1 MPELPEVEIVARTL
15 APQVQG
21 KRIATVN
28 VLLPKSLQDKAG
40 LFPLLAGSI
49 IDRVYRRA
57 KLLLLSLTL
66 GETKHTET
74 KGRHAGKNQA
84 DASLILAFHLKM
96 TGSFFIHPVGTPPLK
111 HTRIIFDL
119 EGAGGPAGRLFFDDT
134 RTFGFCRVMRPE
146 DLNDWP
152 FWARLGPEP
161 LEGTVEAL
169 VEHFA
174 LTFKNRRGTI
184 KAALLD
190 QSAVAGIG
198 NIYADEA
205 LFRAG
210 IRPDAKACSLN
221 EAHLRKLAADLR
233 DILHLSIRECGSS
246 IRDYRDANGKA
257 GAFQNSFAVYG
268 RKGQPCQ
275 KCGQILQSTRIAGR
289 GTVFC
294 GCCQS

>member
-1 MPELPEVEIVARTL
+1 MPELPEVETVVRTL

-28 VLLPKSLQDKAG
+28 VLLSKSLQDKAE
-40 LFPLLAGSI
+40 LFPLLAGSS

-57 KLLLLSLTL
+57 KLLLLSLTP
-66 GETKHTET
+66 
-74 KGRHAGKNQA
+74 AGKNPA
-84 DASLILAFHLKM
+84 GASLILAFHLKM
-96 TGSFFIHPVGTPPLK
+96 TGSFFVHPAGTPPLK

-119 EGAGGPAGRLFFDDT
+119 EDAGGPAGRLFFDDM

-146 DLNDWP
+146 DLNDWS
-152 FWARLGPEP
+152 FWAGLGPEP
-161 LEGTVEAL
+161 LEGTAEDLAGYFVA
-169 VEHFA
+169 A
-174 LTFKNRRGTI
+174 FKNRRGAI

-190 QSAVAGIG
+190 QSAVAGVG

-210 IRPDAKACSLN
+210 IRPDAKACSLD
-221 EAHLRKLAADLR
+221 EARLRKLAADLR

-275 KCGQILQSTRIAGR
+275 HCGQTLQSARIAGR

-294 GCCQS
+294 GCCQR